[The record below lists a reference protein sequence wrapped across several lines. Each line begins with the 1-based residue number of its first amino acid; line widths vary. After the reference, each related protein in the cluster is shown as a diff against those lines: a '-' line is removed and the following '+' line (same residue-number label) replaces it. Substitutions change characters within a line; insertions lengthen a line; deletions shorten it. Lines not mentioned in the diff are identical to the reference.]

1 MPRKSPYWI
10 GKRPSDSKR
19 WAGMTSATILEGD
32 AFREAIFSLQRR
44 YVKKWNDVELDTDR
58 SLDEHTHEICGA
70 KVVGGGQRR
79 FILSHQG
86 GGQSQWILEVCYSR
100 GFKEYYPGMS
110 CGRNPLRSTDDIRS
124 IRLHWN
130 EDGDQAFQQWL
141 EKERYENENN
151 GEWSVY
157 KA

>member
-1 MPRKSPYWI
+1 MLRKSPYWI

-19 WAGMTSATILEGD
+19 WAGMTSATILEED
-32 AFREAIFSLQRR
+32 AVREAAFKLQRR
-44 YVKKWNDVELDTDR
+44 YVKQWNDVELDADR
-58 SLDEHTHEICGA
+58 SLDEHTHEIYGA

-86 GGQSQWILEVCYSR
+86 GGQNQWILEICYSR

-110 CGRNPLRSTDDIRS
+110 CALNPLRSTDDIRS

-130 EDGDQAFQQWL
+130 EGGDQAFQQWL
-141 EKERYENENN
+141 ETERYENKNN
-151 GEWSVY
+151 GEWSEY